1 MDQSKDDV
9 KTDRRVKKTRLA
21 LQNALIELILEK
33 GYDAVM
39 IQDILDRA
47 DVGRSTFYAHFQDKE
62 DLLLAR
68 FDNLQ
73 EAFEKHFQT
82 VLAYRSA
89 ENPKV
94 ETGVN
99 MPLFLLRYVEN
110 EHRLFKALLG
120 KQSSGKYASHIQNF
134 FLKYTRD
141 IVKTHAKS
149 QLLPYQLDII
159 AHYITNA
166 FLSLLIWWID
176 SDMPCSVEELYSM
189 EMRLMEPG
197 LKDVLAVTLLWS

>member
-1 MDQSKDDV
+1 MDQLKRDT
-9 KTDRRVKKTRLA
+9 KTDRRVKKTRQA

-62 DLLLAR
+62 DLLMAR
-68 FDNLQ
+68 FDTLQ
-73 EAFEKHFQT
+73 EAFEAHFQT

-89 ENPKV
+89 VNPKADP
-94 ETGVN
+94 GVN
-99 MPLFLLRYVEN
+99 VPLFLLRYVEN
-110 EHRLFKALLG
+110 DHRLFKALLG
-120 KQSSGKYASHIQNF
+120 KQSSGKHASHIQNF

-141 IVKTHAKS
+141 IVKTHARS

-159 AHYITNA
+159 ANYVTNA

-176 SDMPCSVEELYSM
+176 GDMPCSVEELYSM

-197 LKDVLAVTLLWS
+197 LKDVMGVELLWS